1 MPVFERGDAQI
12 HYETLGEGFPLL
24 LLASGGMRSSIPYW
38 GKAPWNPLAQG
49 LSGYRLIA
57 MDQRNAG
64 QSTAPITGS
73 NGWQT
78 YLDDQIG
85 LLDHLGVD
93 RFHVAGMCIGGSFIM
108 QLARAIPARVASA
121 VMLQPIGFDDNQQTF
136 LDLFN
141 DWAAE
146 QQPTHPE
153 VSAAEWSA
161 FRQDMFGREDLL
173 FNATEADVAACQTP
187 LLVLMG
193 KDIYHPEAT
202 SRRIA
207 ECAPDATLI
216 EHWKEPEHIGAT
228 SAAIERFLADHTPT
242 ANQ

>member
-1 MPVFERGDAQI
+1 MPVYERAGARI
-12 HYETLGEGFPLL
+12 HYEVHGEGVPLL

-38 GKAPWNPLAQG
+38 GKAPWNPFAQAMP
-49 LSGYRLIA
+49 GYQLIA

-64 QSTAPITGS
+64 RSTAPITGA

-108 QLARAIPARVASA
+108 QLAGAIPDRVMSG
-121 VMLQPIGFDDNQQTF
+121 VMLQPIGCADNQQTF
-136 LDLFN
+136 LDMFD

-146 QQPTHPE
+146 QRPIHPT
-153 VSAAEWSA
+153 VSDAEWTG
-161 FRQDMFGREDLL
+161 FRQNMFGREDLL
-173 FNATEADVAACQTP
+173 FNATEADVAACRVP

-193 KDIYHPEAT
+193 TDVYHPEFT

-216 EHWKEPEHIGAT
+216 EHWKEPEHIGA
-228 SAAIERFLADHTPT
+228 AGVAIEAFLADHTP
-242 ANQ
+242 AG